1 VGKLLRLMT
10 GGYRLVWRTITV
22 TLLVWRVRLV
32 RAIWGGDDAAHLIV
46 HARKHAVVPLLRA
59 LGATVGLGADVEPH
73 LIIHNAQDGLRR
85 LTIGPGCH
93 IGKASFLDLAAPI
106 TLEPHCTLSMGVTL
120 LTHLDV
126 GQTPLRDG
134 PYPVERGS
142 ITVGE
147 GAYIGAN
154 ATILHGVR
162 VGRCA
167 VVAAGAVVREDVPDY
182 IVVGGVPAR
191 VVRHLDPKTIGHGPP

>member
-1 VGKLLRLMT
+1 MGKLLRLMT
-10 GGYRLVWRTITV
+10 GGYRLVWRTLTV
-22 TLLVWRVRLV
+22 TLLVWRVRLI
-32 RAIWGGDDAAHLIV
+32 RAVWGGDDAAHLIT

-59 LGATVGLGADVEPH
+59 LGATVGPGADIEPH
-73 LIIHNAQDGLRR
+73 LIIHNAHDGLRH
-85 LTIGPGCH
+85 LAIGPGCH
-93 IGKASFLDLAAPI
+93 VGKASFLDLAAPI

-134 PYPVERGS
+134 PYPIQRGS

-182 IVVGGVPAR
+182 TVVGGVPAR
-191 VVRHLDPKTIGHGPP
+191 LVKHLDPKTIDDGPP